1 MKIVICLLTK
11 KFKADNKMSTFQLNF
26 FNEVYV
32 IFLMMLILEKC
43 LYNEICIIVLLRIG
57 ESLAT
62 KCVSLNDEP
71 CINRPTLFNLSP
83 IELNYYGFMVNLD

>member
-1 MKIVICLLTK
+1 M
-11 KFKADNKMSTFQLNF
+11 
-26 FNEVYV
+26 
-32 IFLMMLILEKC
+32 
-43 LYNEICIIVLLRIG
+43 CIIVLLSIG

-71 CINRPTLFNLSP
+71 CMNRPTLFNLSP